1 MPDRLRALLDR
12 PLDPRVAR
20 AVLALASAVFVGFAA
35 VALVG
40 LSVGAGGRGAS
51 TSANDEAAP
60 APSSARPEVRPNP
73 KARAPVPHQDP
84 QDRRGSAAARAA
96 RRELSSH
103 RALQHV
109 PYGQG
114 AVSITLVGARRGRA
128 LLRVR
133 AENLAAA
140 RRGWRRFL
148 DRYNDEGA
156 GYRPIFESGDRDG

>member
-12 PLDPRVAR
+12 PLRPRVAR
-20 AVLALASAVFVGFAA
+20 AVLVLASAVFVGFAA
-35 VALVG
+35 VAVVG

-51 TSANDEAAP
+51 TSANDEAAL
-60 APSSARPEVRPNP
+60 APSSARPEAGSNP
-73 KARAPVPHQDP
+73 RARAAVPRQDP

-109 PYGQG
+109 PYERGG
-114 AVSITLVGARRGRA
+114 VSVTLVGARRGRA

-133 AENLAAA
+133 AGNLAAA
-140 RRGWRRFL
+140 RRGWQRFL
-148 DRYNDEGA
+148 DRYDDEGA
-156 GYRPIFESGDRDG
+156 GYLPIFERGGRNG

>member
-1 MPDRLRALLDR
+1 VPDRLRALLDR

-20 AVLALASAVFVGFAA
+20 AVLVLASAVFVGFAA

-40 LSVGAGGRGAS
+40 LSSGVQGRGSS
-51 TSANDEAAP
+51 TSAAGEATP
-60 APSSARPEVRPNP
+60 APRSARPESRPT
-73 KARAPVPHQDP
+73 AMAEVAVPRQDP

-96 RRELSSH
+96 RGELRSH

-109 PYGQG
+109 PYERGG
-114 AVSITLVGARRGRA
+114 LSITLAGARGGRA

-133 AENLAAA
+133 AESVAAA

-148 DRYNDEGA
+148 DRYADDGA
-156 GYRPIFESGDRDG
+156 DYRAIFDGGGRNG